1 LAHSGSASRDV
12 ASVLRYGIDAFFTR
26 SRELFFMSRRLPLI
40 ASGFLTLSLVA
51 AAAAALAQGGAGAY
65 PDHPIK
71 VVVPVPAGGGVDTI
85 SRLVTGAMRETVGQ
99 PFIIEN
105 KGGVGGSVGAEAVF
119 NSAPDGYTILASQ
132 PSPITTNLFLYK
144 SLNYD
149 PAQLTPIAIMSHVP
163 NVVLVR
169 ADLPAK
175 NVAELIAYAKA
186 NPGKLNYASQGIG
199 TTSHLTAEL
208 FQTLTHTK
216 LTHVPYKGTA
226 PAVADLLAGNVDLMF
241 NELATSIEL
250 HKAGRARILAVTT
263 KERIAALP
271 DIPTLEEAGVPGCVS
286 DTWHA
291 LTAPPKTPDGIVAK
305 LNAAAN
311 AAIHSSIVLDR
322 FRDLSI
328 NPAGGTPAEA
338 GAFIKA
344 ETTRWGQVIR
354 DAGIKPE

>member
-1 LAHSGSASRDV
+1 
-12 ASVLRYGIDAFFTR
+12 
-26 SRELFFMSRRLPLI
+26 MSRRFPLLAVFSVI
-40 ASGFLTLSLVA
+40 GAVA
-51 AAAAALAQGGAGAY
+51 AAAAAVTQGLAQGGAAGY
-65 PDHPIK
+65 PDHPIR
-71 VVVPVPAGGGVDTI
+71 VIVPVPAGGGVDTI
-85 SRLVTGAMRETVGQ
+85 SRLVTGKMRDTLGQ
-99 PFIIEN
+99 PLIIDN
-105 KGGVGGSVGAEAVF
+105 KAGVGGSVGAELAF
-119 NSAPDGYTILASQ
+119 NAAPDGYTILASQ
-132 PSPITTNLFLYK
+132 PSPITTNPFLYK

-149 PAQLTPIAIMSHVP
+149 PAQLVPIAIMTHVP
-163 NVVLVR
+163 NVLLVR
-169 ADLPAK
+169 ADLPVK
-175 NVAELIAYAKA
+175 NVAEFVAYAKA

-226 PAVADLLAGNVDLMF
+226 PAITDLLGGNVDLMF

-263 KERIAALP
+263 KQRIASLP

-291 LTAPPKTPDGIVAK
+291 LTAPPKTSADIIAK
-305 LNAAAN
+305 LNAAAD
-311 AAIHSSIVLDR
+311 AALRSPEVLDR

-328 NPAGGTPAEA
+328 VPGGGTAAEA
-338 GAFIKA
+338 GTFIKD

>member
-1 LAHSGSASRDV
+1 
-12 ASVLRYGIDAFFTR
+12 
-26 SRELFFMSRRLPLI
+26 MSRRFPLLAI
-40 ASGFLTLSLVA
+40 FSVIGAVA
-51 AAAAALAQGGAGAY
+51 AAAAAVTQGLAQGGASGY
-65 PDHPIK
+65 PDHPIR
-71 VVVPVPAGGGVDTI
+71 VIVPVPAGGGVDTI
-85 SRLVTGAMRETVGQ
+85 SRLVTGKMRDALGQ
-99 PFIIEN
+99 PLIIDN
-105 KGGVGGSVGAEAVF
+105 KAGVGGSVGAELAF
-119 NSAPDGYTILASQ
+119 NAAPDGYTILASQ
-132 PSPITTNLFLYK
+132 PSPITTNPFLYK

-149 PAQLTPIAIMSHVP
+149 PAQLVPIAIMTHVP
-163 NVVLVR
+163 NVLLVR
-169 ADLPAK
+169 ADLPVK
-175 NVAELIAYAKA
+175 NVAEFIAYAKA

-226 PAVADLLAGNVDLMF
+226 PAITDLLGGNVDLMF

-263 KERIAALP
+263 KQRIASLP

-291 LTAPPKTPDGIVAK
+291 LTAPPKTSADIIAK

-311 AAIHSSIVLDR
+311 AAIRSPEVLDR

-328 NPAGGTPAEA
+328 VPGGGTAAEA
-338 GAFIKA
+338 GTFIKD

>member
-1 LAHSGSASRDV
+1 
-12 ASVLRYGIDAFFTR
+12 
-26 SRELFFMSRRLPLI
+26 
-40 ASGFLTLSLVA
+40 
-51 AAAAALAQGGAGAY
+51 
-65 PDHPIK
+65 
-71 VVVPVPAGGGVDTI
+71 
-85 SRLVTGAMRETVGQ
+85 MRETVGQ

-311 AAIHSSIVLDR
+311 AAIHSPIVLDR

>member
-1 LAHSGSASRDV
+1 
-12 ASVLRYGIDAFFTR
+12 
-26 SRELFFMSRRLPLI
+26 MSRRFPLLAVFSVI
-40 ASGFLTLSLVA
+40 GAVA
-51 AAAAALAQGGAGAY
+51 AAAAAVTQGLAQGGAAGY
-65 PDHPIK
+65 PDHPIR
-71 VVVPVPAGGGVDTI
+71 VIVPVPAGGGVDTI
-85 SRLVTGAMRETVGQ
+85 SRLVTGKMRDTLGQ
-99 PFIIEN
+99 PLIIDN
-105 KGGVGGSVGAEAVF
+105 KPGVGGSVGAELVF
-119 NSAPDGYTILASQ
+119 NAAPDGYTILASQ
-132 PSPITTNLFLYK
+132 PSPITTNPFLYK

-149 PAQLTPIAIMSHVP
+149 PAQLVPIAIMTHVP
-163 NVVLVR
+163 NVLLVR

-175 NVAELIAYAKA
+175 DVAEFIAYAKA

-226 PAVADLLAGNVDLMF
+226 PAIADLLAGNVDLMF

-263 KERIAALP
+263 KQRIASLP

-291 LTAPPKTPDGIVAK
+291 LTAPPKTSADIIAK

-311 AAIHSSIVLDR
+311 AALRSPEVLDR

-328 NPAGGTPAEA
+328 VPGGGTAAEA
-338 GAFIKA
+338 GTFIKD
-344 ETTRWGQVIR
+344 ETARWGQVIR

>member
-1 LAHSGSASRDV
+1 MVRRFSSIA
-12 ASVLRYGIDAFFTR
+12 VLGILT
-26 SRELFFMSRRLPLI
+26 I
-40 ASGFLTLSLVA
+40 AATA
-51 AAAAALAQGGAGAY
+51 AAVFAQGGAAGF
-65 PDHPIK
+65 PDHPIR
-71 VVVPVPAGGGVDTI
+71 VIVPVPAGGGVDTI
-85 SRLVTGAMRETVGQ
+85 SRLVTGKMRDTLGQ
-99 PFIIEN
+99 PLIIDN
-105 KGGVGGSVGAEAVF
+105 KPGVGGSVGAESVF

-132 PSPITTNLFLYK
+132 PSPITTNPFLYK

-149 PAQLTPIAIMSHVP
+149 PTQLVPIVIMSHVP
-163 NVVLVR
+163 NVLLVR

-175 NVAELIAYAKA
+175 NVQEFIAYVKA

-263 KERIAALP
+263 KQRIASLP
-271 DIPTLEEAGVPGCVS
+271 DIPTLDEAGVPGCVS

-291 LTAPPKTPDGIVAK
+291 LTAPP
-305 LNAAAN
+305 
-311 AAIHSSIVLDR
+311 
-322 FRDLSI
+322 
-328 NPAGGTPAEA
+328 
-338 GAFIKA
+338 
-344 ETTRWGQVIR
+344 
-354 DAGIKPE
+354 

>member
-1 LAHSGSASRDV
+1 
-12 ASVLRYGIDAFFTR
+12 
-26 SRELFFMSRRLPLI
+26 MSRRLPFI
-40 ASGFLTLSLVA
+40 ASGLTALTLVA
-51 AAAAALAQGGAGAY
+51 AAAAALAQSGAAGY

-71 VVVPVPAGGGVDTI
+71 VIVPVPAGGGVDTI
-85 SRLVTGAMRETVGQ
+85 SRLVTGKMRDSVGQ
-99 PFIIEN
+99 PFIVDN
-105 KGGVGGSVGAEAVF
+105 KGGVGGSVGAEVVF

-132 PSPITTNLFLYK
+132 PSPITTNAFLYK

-163 NVVLVR
+163 NVLLVR
-169 ADLPAK
+169 ADLPVK
-175 NVAELIAYAKA
+175 NVAEFIAYAKA

-250 HKAGRARILAVTT
+250 HKAGRARILAVTVQ
-263 KERIAALP
+263 KRVEGLP
-271 DIPTLEEAGVPGCVS
+271 DIPTLEEAGVTGCVS

-291 LTAPPKTPDGIVAK
+291 LTAPPKTPADIIAK

-311 AAIHSSIVLDR
+311 TALRSTEVLDR
-322 FRDLSI
+322 FHQLNI
-328 NPAGGTPAEA
+328 TAAGGTPEEA
-338 GAFIKA
+338 GAFIKS
-344 ETTRWGQVIR
+344 ETARWGQVIR